1 MRLPVVLAAPALAG
15 LFVLGA
21 APTAQAQTAQPST
34 DQPLLRTLAAEVDPK
49 ALESTIR
56 SLVGFGTRH

>member
-1 MRLPVVLAAPALAG
+1 MRLTLALAAG
-15 LFVLGA
+15 LVFASA
-21 APTAQAQTAQPST
+21 AHAQAPAQPST